1 MINAILLMI
10 IRDQGFGLDA
20 VLCISQLALVII
32 DFAFVD
38 DTNIINAAKSV
49 NTKEDLLS
57 KQQQVVD
64 TWEGILMAT
73 GEH

>member
-32 DFAFVD
+32 DFAFIN
-38 DTNIINAAKSV
+38 DTDIINAAKSV
-49 NTKEDLLS
+49 NTKEDLLL

-64 TWEGILMAT
+64 TWEGILMVS
-73 GEH
+73 GEN

>member
-10 IRDQGFGLDA
+10 IWDQGFGLDE

-32 DFAFVD
+32 DFFFVD
-38 DTNIINAAKSV
+38 DTNIINAAKLV

-57 KQQQVVD
+57 KHQQVVD

>member
-32 DFAFVD
+32 DFAFIN
-38 DTNIINAAKSV
+38 DTDIINAAKSV
-49 NTKEDLLS
+49 NTKEDLLL

-64 TWEGILMAT
+64 TWEGILMVS